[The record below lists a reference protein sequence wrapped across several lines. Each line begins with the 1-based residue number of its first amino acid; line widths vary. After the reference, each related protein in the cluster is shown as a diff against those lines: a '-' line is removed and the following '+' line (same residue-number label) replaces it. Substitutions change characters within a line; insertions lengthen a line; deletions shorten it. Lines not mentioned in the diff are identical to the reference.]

1 MTKLS
6 LWSLVG
12 LLMLGV
18 ACSAS
23 DRQEAEEAAEEVA
36 REAGDMAKKGAAAVG
51 EAAEDVADAASE
63 VAGDVADA
71 AAALSH
77 DVVAMFEGTKEEVV
91 SRSEKAL
98 DQLGAIIK
106 DLENKAVAA
115 EGEAKEEMDKG
126 RAEMK
131 KLHQEASEH
140 LGKMKSSTEETW
152 DEAADDFKSAFGDMQ
167 KGLKN
172 LTGK

>member
-1 MTKLS
+1 
-6 LWSLVG
+6 
-12 LLMLGV
+12 MLGV

-36 REAGDMAKKGAAAVG
+36 RDAGELAKEGAEAVG
-51 EAAEDVADAASE
+51 EAADDVAEAATE

-77 DVVAMFEGTKEEVV
+77 DLAAMFEGTKEEVV

-98 DQLGAIIK
+98 DQLGAVIK

-115 EGEAKEEMDKG
+115 EDGAKEERDKG
-126 RAEMK
+126 LAEMK

-140 LGKMKSSTEETW
+140 LGRMKSSTEETW

-167 KGLKN
+167 KGLKD
-172 LTGK
+172 LIG